1 MAAEV
6 ESQVLELGV
15 DLKSAIAD
23 MAKWQR
29 ATVALLEKVTHS
41 SEQLGKTVK
50 KVNKQSFASNEDV
63 KDSVKDLAGAY
74 HKETVEV
81 LKLGNAIDQLE
92 AQAAQADETRKKA
105 LQEQIEL
112 LKEEREE
119 KVKSLKSKGDTYN
132 AFKKDAVEARDAFK
146 DVFKDFFAKD
156 FKKSLVGIPKAL
168 AKAFKLAPGA
178 GHRLKELGS
187 RMAGN
192 GAEKGGAQGAA
203 MKGLGNVMKGMGS
216 LMGSLK
222 PVIDAISK
230 LGPALSMVGGAVM
243 GIVKLFL
250 DLDAQAKDFNKSILQ
265 SAGTAEFL
273 SQAGGDAD
281 LAYDKLHTTLRGVR
295 DAAYELDNIQWGIMP
310 DDYKAMLNTLNQE
323 GVSLRTIGLEAERS
337 GKSVQEFTS
346 ELAHVSVAYSRAFG
360 VPIQQIN
367 ELQAEMMTEMG
378 IGLDQTKLSFQ
389 QMTRSADEAGM
400 SGNKFFAMIRSVSQ
414 DLSLWGT
421 RMEDAVKLLGRLGQV
436 MNPRNAQKF
445 MQTATQGLK
454 NMGRTERLRLTL
466 LTGQGK
472 MGKLVE
478 RDTKRK
484 AAGIAKSLGMTTE
497 DLISKMNKEGPAGLE
512 NAIQSLPKEMQG
524 ATREA
529 LQDMNLQQKRSK
541 KGVFGL
547 SGAARTMGPLG
558 AMEALKDAI
567 TRFSGGGPNRKLV
580 DSAGEIGTEMM
591 AENLGVSE
599 EQLDQMIKLESSLDT
614 QREVLK
620 NQLAS
625 GNAEQQAAAREA
637 LKKAG
642 ITAKTDE
649 ELRKSIDGAGYDEIM
664 DTMSEGDKMLAE
676 GASKQEVFAKQQADL
691 QTSML
696 QKMEMMLNFIM
707 NQIYDALIDI
717 WDAITSLTV
726 FGGDQ
731 KERDLKR
738 AMYRNKD
745 PNVSKAYQEA
755 GGDAYKLRGNVIGKG
770 GLGAALDKALNDFK
784 NAKTDDE
791 KTSTGANLQNFT
803 RRIDESFKDADKIH
817 ELFNS
822 MGMKGAEAFKVIQA
836 MEKSGKSFG
845 ASLDDAG
852 LTSEQ
857 QAEVLRKSLWFMD
870 PAAVAQ
876 MSHLA
881 GDGPATAS
889 AAPSSQ
895 ATSAAKSAATGQ
907 PGGGMA
913 AVATPAAAATQAS
926 VATRTADDNLS
937 TSKEQ
942 LSTLTSI
949 DNQIDKMKMDTGFLS
964 GPYSKAIETSMLA
977 ALRTALFEYYM
988 YKDIDQGEM
997 AQMMQSSGM
1006 SGRAVAQAMGEGAL
1020 GGMVAEDTMNAITL
1034 KGHATGGMV
1043 TGVSN
1048 GLAQVTAAAGEGLAS
1063 IGKGERIVPRG
1074 GGGGASTPVNLN
1086 FEGMQTSDFANF
1098 IKGRVNDAIYEY
1110 KRRER
1115 FM

>member
-63 KDSVKDLAGAY
+63 KDSVKDLSSAY

-92 AQAAQADETRKKA
+92 SQASQADDTRKKA
-105 LQEQIEL
+105 LEEQIQL

-132 AFKKDAVEARDAFK
+132 SFKKDAGEAREAFR

-168 AKAFKLAPGA
+168 AKSFKLAPGA
-178 GHRLKELGS
+178 GLRLKELGS

-203 MKGLGNVMKGMGS
+203 MKGLGNVMKGMGG

-222 PVIDAISK
+222 PVIDTISK
-230 LGPALSMVGGAVM
+230 LGPALSMVGGAMM

-281 LAYDKLHTTLRGVR
+281 FAYSKLNTTLRGVR
-295 DAAYELDNIQWGIMP
+295 DAAYSLDNIQWGIMP
-310 DDYKAMLNTLNQE
+310 DDYKSMLNTLNQE

-337 GKSVQEFTS
+337 GRSVQEFTS
-346 ELAHVSVAYSRAFG
+346 ELAHVSVTYSRAFG

-454 NMGRTERLRLTL
+454 NMGRSERLRLTL

-497 DLISKMNKEGPAGLE
+497 DLISKMNKDGPAGLE
-512 NAIQSLPKEMQG
+512 TAIQSLPKEMQG

-541 KGVFGL
+541 KGAFGL

-558 AMEALKDAI
+558 AMEAMKDAI
-567 TRFSGGGPNRKLV
+567 TRFSGGGSNRKLV

-625 GNAEQQAAAREA
+625 GNAEQQKAAREA

-649 ELRKSIDGAGYDEIM
+649 ELRKSIDGAAYDEIM
-664 DTMSEGDKMLAE
+664 DTMDEGDKMLAE
-676 GASKQEVFAKQQADL
+676 GATKQEVFAKQQADL

-696 QKMEMMLNFIM
+696 QKMEMMLNFLM

-717 WDAITSLTV
+717 WDAITSLTS
-726 FGGDQ
+726 FGGD
-731 KERDLKR
+731 KNALELKR

-745 PNVSKAYQEA
+745 PNLAKTYNEA
-755 GGDAYKLRGNVIGKG
+755 GGDAYKMKGNVIGKG
-770 GLGAALDKALNDFK
+770 GLGDALTKAIGGVR

-791 KTSTGANLQNFT
+791 KIASKHGLDQYLVHINGALKSTDQVLSTLKNAGVSTNEARKVANVMTTTGENFT
-803 RRIDESFKDADKIH
+803 S
-817 ELFNS
+817 
-822 MGMKGAEAFKVIQA
+822 A
-836 MEKSGKSFG
+836 M
-845 ASLDDAG
+845 ASAG
-852 LTSEQ
+852 LSEEQRAKALQ
-857 QAEVLRKSLWFMD
+857 QSLWAMD
-870 PAAVAQ
+870 PTAVIKMA
-876 MSHLA
+876 HLA
-881 GDGPATAS
+881 TPGQGATPSNQAAS
-889 AAPSSQ
+889 AATPP
-895 ATSAAKSAATGQ
+895 GQ
-907 PGGGMA
+907 PGA
-913 AVATPAAAATQAS
+913 PAVAAAPAAAASKAS
-926 VATRTADDNLS
+926 EAVRTADDSLS
-937 TSKEQ
+937 TNKEQ
-942 LSTLTSI
+942 LSTLNSI

-964 GPYSKAIETSMLA
+964 GPYSKALETSMLA

-1006 SGRAVAQAMGEGAL
+1006 SGRAVAQAMGEGAQ
-1020 GGMVAEDTMNAITL
+1020 GGLAGEDTMNAIAL

-1043 TGVSN
+1043 TGIHN
-1048 GLAQVTAAAGEGLAS
+1048 GMAQVTAAAGEGLAS
-1063 IGKGERIVPRG
+1063 IGKGERIIPRG
-1074 GGGGASTPVNLN
+1074 GGGGGSPAVNLN

>member
-29 ATVALLEKVTHS
+29 ATVALLEKVTRS
-41 SEQLGKTVK
+41 SEQLGQTVK

-63 KDSVKDLAGAY
+63 KDSVKGLASAY

-92 AQAAQADETRKKA
+92 SQASQADETRKKA
-105 LQEQIEL
+105 LEEQIEL

-132 AFKKDAVEARDAFK
+132 AFKKDAGEARDAFK

-156 FKKSLVGIPKAL
+156 FKRSLVGIPKAL

-178 GHRLKELGS
+178 GHRLKELGA

-192 GAEKGGAQGAA
+192 GAEKGGMQGAA
-203 MKGLGNVMKGMGS
+203 MKGVGNAMKGVGS

-222 PVIDAISK
+222 PVIDMISK
-230 LGPALSMVGGAVM
+230 LGPALSLVGSAVM

-281 LAYDKLHTTLRGVR
+281 FAYSKLDSTLRGVR
-295 DAAYELDNIQWGIMP
+295 DAAYSLDNIQWGIMP
-310 DDYKAMLNTLNQE
+310 DDYKSMLNTLNQE

-454 NMGRTERLRLTL
+454 NMGRSERLRLTL

-567 TRFSGGGPNRKLV
+567 TRFSGGGPNKKLV
-580 DSAGEIGTEMM
+580 DSAGEISTEMM

-599 EQLDQMIKLESSLDT
+599 EQLDAMIKLESSLDT

-625 GNAEQQAAAREA
+625 GDAKQQDAAREA

-676 GASKQEVFAKQQADL
+676 GATKQEVFAKQQADL

-717 WDAITSLTV
+717 WDAVTSLTS
-726 FGGDQ
+726 FGGDTNA
-731 KERDLKR
+731 RDLKK
-738 AMYRNKD
+738 AMYRNRD
-745 PNVSKAYQEA
+745 PSLAKAYNEA
-755 GGDAYKLRGNVIGKG
+755 GGDAYKMKGNIIGKG
-770 GLGAALDKALNDFK
+770 GLGDALAKALNNAR
-784 NAKTDDE
+784 NAKTDGE
-791 KTSTGANLQNFT
+791 KAAANSGLDPFLVRINEAMKGTDKVMQTLKDAGVAKNDAVKVANQMSVTGENFT
-803 RRIDESFKDADKIH
+803 S
-817 ELFNS
+817 
-822 MGMKGAEAFKVIQA
+822 A
-836 MEKSGKSFG
+836 M
-845 ASLDDAG
+845 ASAG
-852 LTSEQ
+852 LSEEQ
-857 QAEVLRKSLWFMD
+857 RSKALEKSLWSMD
-870 PAAVAQ
+870 PSSVVA
-876 MSHLA
+876 MLKLA
-881 GDGPATAS
+881 TPSQSAS
-889 AAPSSQ
+889 PSDQ
-895 ATSAAKSAATGQ
+895 ATGAVPPPSGQ
-907 PGGGMA
+907 PGVVA
-913 AVATPAAAATQAS
+913 APAATPAAAATQTS
-926 VATRTADDNLS
+926 VAVRTADDSLS
-937 TSKEQ
+937 TNKEQ
-942 LSTLTSI
+942 LSTLNSI

-964 GPYSKAIETSMLA
+964 GPYSKAIETSVLA
-977 ALRTALFEYYM
+977 AVRTALFEYYM
-988 YKDIDQGEM
+988 YKDIDQSTM

-1006 SGRAVAQAMGEGAL
+1006 SGRAVSQIMGEGAQ
-1020 GGMVAEDTMNAITL
+1020 GGMTSEDTLNGIAL

-1043 TGVSN
+1043 TGVNN

-1074 GGGGASTPVNLN
+1074 GGGGASSVNLH
-1086 FEGMQTSDFANF
+1086 FEGMQTNDFANF